1 MKRIFALILVT
12 TTLLMARW
20 DPTECKAQAVKIHN
34 LQNSIVTRS
43 FERLRRGDWAKYN
56 DGTVALYLGRQKT
69 PLGKLYGIE
78 FQGSKM
84 PVQQVWYEIV
94 DKHIQT
100 PFGTKT
106 LRTLDPRLIY
116 FQTGSGGVM
125 RLEGPAL
132 QMALQRMGRLST
144 ILTPGQ
150 VNVPLDCS
158 HRTEVHEV
166 TGYKLDN
173 GEVINGAKIVDYE
186 TGGSV
191 IVSDMVPFGLVGDRS
206 GTPHL
211 VAYGHGGIEPRID
224 EKAREAAQPMPPIP
238 FFPGAM

>member
-1 MKRIFALILVT
+1 MKRILSLM
-12 TTLLMARW
+12 LLTATFLAADW
-20 DPTECKAQAVKIHN
+20 DQTRCEAEAVKIQN
-34 LQNSIVTRS
+34 LQNSIVTHS
-43 FERLRRGDWAKYN
+43 FERLKRGDWAKYD
-56 DGTVALYLGRQKT
+56 DGTVALYLGRQET

-84 PVQQVWYEIV
+84 PVQQVWYAIV
-94 DKHIQT
+94 DKRFQT
-100 PFGTKT
+100 PAGPKT

-144 ILTPGQ
+144 ILTPGK

-158 HRTEVHEV
+158 HRTEVHPV
-166 TGYKLDN
+166 TGYRLEGGQVVD
-173 GEVINGAKIVDYE
+173 GAKIVDYTE
-186 TGGSV
+186 GSSI
-191 IVSDMVPFGLVGDRS
+191 IVSDRVPFGLVGDRS

-224 EKAREAAQPMPPIP
+224 QKAREAAKPMPPIP

>member
-1 MKRIFALILVT
+1 MKRIFALILAA

-20 DPTECKAQAVKIHN
+20 DPSECRVQAVKIQQ
-34 LQNSIVTRS
+34 LQNSIVTHS
-43 FERLRRGDWAKYN
+43 FERLRRGDWAKYD

-94 DKHIQT
+94 DKRFET
-100 PFGTKT
+100 PAGPQT

-116 FQTGSGGVM
+116 FTTGSGGVM
-125 RLEGPAL
+125 YLEGPAL

-144 ILTPGQ
+144 ILTPGE

-158 HRTEVHEV
+158 HRTEVHEI
-166 TGYKLDN
+166 TGYRLD
-173 GEVINGAKIVDYE
+173 GGQVIDGAKIVDYTE
-186 TGGSV
+186 GSSV
-191 IVSDMVPFGLVGDRS
+191 IVSDRVPFGLVGDPS

-211 VAYGHGGIEPRID
+211 VAYGHGGIEPHID
-224 EKAREAAQPMPPIP
+224 EKARKAAKPMPPIP